1 MDCVCFCCFVFLLLG
16 VVGRK
21 VPGSRRRRHPKGG
34 ASPEVRAFFLSPI
47 QKSTMFPFLGGS
59 FRGIVEGFWGVFGAQ
74 GASTMHVWSEETRQK
89 RGKKHGIQ
97 GGRKKKAPNCGRSC
111 GRAVLR
117 KGSLAKGCPADQRS
131 CGRVVSGRAVWA
143 PDTKKKLIS
152 TRKKPFRVRHSK
164 KPFASTREKT
174 FLLTHSKLIY

>member
-1 MDCVCFCCFVFLLLG
+1 M
-16 VVGRK
+16 
-21 VPGSRRRRHPKGG
+21 PGSRRRRHPKGG

-74 GASTMHVWSEETRQK
+74 GASTMHVWSEETRPEK
-89 RGKKHGIQ
+89 GKKTWNS
-97 GGRKKKAPNCGRSC
+97 GREKEKSAKLW
-111 GRAVLR
+111 AVLR
-117 KGSLAKGCPADQRS
+117 KGGLAEGQSGERVS
-131 CGRVVSGRAVWA
+131 CGPAVLRKGGLGKSGLGTRHE
-143 PDTKKKLIS
+143 KKKLIS

-174 FLLTHSKLIY
+174 FLLTHSKTYLLEIGWLVD

>member
-1 MDCVCFCCFVFLLLG
+1 MG
-16 VVGRK
+16 PAGWGEHK
-21 VPGSRRRRHPKGG
+21 SSR
-34 ASPEVRAFFLSPI
+34 FFYLPF
-47 QKSTMFPFLGGS
+47 KSTMFTFFGWS
-59 FRGIVEGFWGVFGAQ
+59 FRGIVVGFWGVFGAQ
-74 GASTMHVWSEETRQK
+74 GASTMHVWSEETRPEK
-89 RGKKHGIQ
+89 GKKKKHGIQ

-117 KGSLAKGCPADQRS
+117 KGSLAKGCPADRRS

-174 FLLTHSKLIY
+174 FLVTHSKTHLLEIGWLVG